1 MNLTQIAPNL
11 HRALSALLT
20 FFALML
26 MACKKETSAP
36 APKKETPPEA
46 TATKVKHSSEFT
58 EIYDMIERENFADA
72 FDKLA
77 VYDGH
82 VDYGTHLAALRKLV
96 DRWLHAN
103 PQEALIAFQRIEP
116 EHLRSVLLNMHMD
129 IAVTHHRETC
139 KLAQS
144 IDDQAERDGF
154 LGALLYDLHKKDPE
168 MALSFVTENFG
179 QGRDRSSK
187 LAILIAYWYKN
198 SPESVIHHYQS
209 FRYAA
214 DKLAVEDGIMN
225 GTAHFSQE
233 EFKRFQEIGF
243 SEKTLK
249 KIEALIPKENHESP

>member
-1 MNLTQIAPNL
+1 MKLTQIAPNL
-11 HRALSALLT
+11 HRLLPALLA
-20 FFALML
+20 FLALML
-26 MACKKETSAP
+26 ITCKKETSNLALE
-36 APKKETPPEA
+36 KETPVVQK
-46 TATKVKHSSEFT
+46 TTTVKGSREFT
-58 EIYDMIERENFADA
+58 EIYDMIERENFVDA

-129 IAVTHHRETC
+129 IAVRHHRETY

-144 IDDQAERDGF
+144 IDDLMTRNGLQYRV
-154 LGALLYDLHKKDPE
+154 LGELNRKDPE
-168 MALSFVTENFG
+168 MALSFVTENFA
-179 QGRDRSSK
+179 QGSNRSDMFGVLFAS
-187 LAILIAYWYKN
+187 WYKN
-198 SPESVIHHYQS
+198 SPETVIHHYQS
-209 FRYAA
+209 FKYAA

-225 GTAHFSQE
+225 GTAHFSQKE
-233 EFKRFQEIGF
+233 LERFQEIGF